1 MYEIFFC
8 LFFQMQLDE
17 QTRLIAERGMVLI
30 GNEDEDDNDFEK
42 ITEEDQDKRTR
53 GIVSSDTAAILSGN
67 KQTVD
72 TYIWHFF
79 YIYVSAYNFPF
90 YLYFLGLGSGPLDV
104 RIKKLAEERDD
115 LQDTVRRLKMDLDEE
130 KSRSQRLER
139 SPFNPEEAE
148 WETKKVLDDY
158 KFKLQKSEQD
168 INTLQTNVRLL
179 WNYYQ
184 NF

>member
-1 MYEIFFC
+1 
-8 LFFQMQLDE
+8 MQLDE

-79 YIYVSAYNFPF
+79 FTFMS
-90 YLYFLGLGSGPLDV
+90 V
-104 RIKKLAEERDD
+104 RIIFHFIYI
-115 LQDTVRRLKMDLDEE
+115 
-130 KSRSQRLER
+130 S
-139 SPFNPEEAE
+139 
-148 WETKKVLDDY
+148 
-158 KFKLQKSEQD
+158 
-168 INTLQTNVRLL
+168 
-179 WNYYQ
+179 
-184 NF
+184 

>member
-72 TYIWHFF
+72 TYISHFF
-79 YIYVSAYNFPF
+79 LHLCQCV
-90 YLYFLGLGSGPLDV
+90 
-104 RIKKLAEERDD
+104 
-115 LQDTVRRLKMDLDEE
+115 
-130 KSRSQRLER
+130 
-139 SPFNPEEAE
+139 
-148 WETKKVLDDY
+148 
-158 KFKLQKSEQD
+158 
-168 INTLQTNVRLL
+168 
-179 WNYYQ
+179 
-184 NF
+184 

>member
-67 KQTVD
+67 KQISGRFMEFFV
-72 TYIWHFF
+72 YIFADF
-79 YIYVSAYNFPF
+79 
-90 YLYFLGLGSGPLDV
+90 
-104 RIKKLAEERDD
+104 
-115 LQDTVRRLKMDLDEE
+115 
-130 KSRSQRLER
+130 
-139 SPFNPEEAE
+139 
-148 WETKKVLDDY
+148 
-158 KFKLQKSEQD
+158 
-168 INTLQTNVRLL
+168 
-179 WNYYQ
+179 
-184 NF
+184 